1 MREKVAQVEERIKG
15 LIETLSKE
23 PASSRQSSN
32 DSCTTTPHYWKKYP
46 SVDDAGLHSLKT
58 ACEKVP
64 INLTKKVALCIVKLI
79 NETWKRD
86 KIGQGSDARGLRHS
100 GIRVKSINRIENPS
114 LFLKYI
120 QSLNHLSAAKNRHDV
135 SQFRSTKEMFHR
147 PLTME
152 CGESLLTKPCR
163 SAANE
168 VFLFHGTKPEN
179 VQAIVTRGLDCRLAK
194 STMFGSGIYFC
205 ESSTKADQYA
215 GIKQ

>member
-1 MREKVAQVEERIKG
+1 MKDKVVQVEGKIREIF
-15 LIETLSKE
+15 ETLRKE
-23 PASSRQSSN
+23 PASSRQFSN
-32 DSCTTTPHYWKKYP
+32 VSCTRTPHYWKIYP
-46 SVDDAGLHSLKT
+46 NVNDAGLHLLTS
-58 ACEKVP
+58 AYEKVP
-64 INLTKKVALCIVKLI
+64 IDLTKTVALCIVKLI
-79 NETWKRD
+79 NETWRRNT
-86 KIGQGSDARGLRHS
+86 IGLGNDACGLRHTD
-100 GIRVKSINRIENPS
+100 IKVKSINRIENPS

-179 VQAIVTRGLDCRLAK
+179 VQAIIARGLDCRLAK
-194 STMFGSGIYFC
+194 SAMFGSGIYFC

-215 GIKQ
+215 GIK